1 MDKSCELYL
10 RFRADALPGMP
21 ELAALVGETAP
32 AAILITGDPRRTAS
46 GALNAFM
53 EAARRLTLAVLIED
67 DANLARE
74 IGADGL
80 HLRDDAGFA
89 DARRTL
95 GAEKSIGVSSALSRH
110 DAMTLAELGADYIAF
125 GESAAGNRD
134 FEALAEMIS
143 WWDELFE
150 VPCVAWL
157 KGDETD
163 ASVRRLVEAGADYL
177 AVGVDAGDTVRLRKI
192 AVMAG
197 GGDDPARSV

>member
-32 AAILITGDPRRTAS
+32 AAILIAGDARRTAG
-46 GALNAFM
+46 GALHAFM
-53 EAARRLTLAVLIED
+53 EAARRLTLAVLIEND
-67 DANLARE
+67 VKLARE
-74 IGADGL
+74 IGADGV
-80 HLRDDAGFA
+80 HLRDGADFA

-95 GAEKSIGVSSALSRH
+95 GAEKSIGMSSPLSRH

-125 GESAAGNRD
+125 GETDAGDRD
-134 FEALAEMIS
+134 AEALAEMIG

-157 KGDETD
+157 KGDETE

-192 AVMAG
+192 AAMA

>member
-1 MDKSCELYL
+1 
-10 RFRADALPGMP
+10 MP